1 MSKEFYQNIISFMNA
16 HKTLKNITVVI
27 GKAITIFTYIY
38 AGALATYT
46 FFFIRERFLSC
57 LLVTGIS
64 FIAVS
69 IIRYFIN
76 APRPYEKYGITP
88 LYNKKTKG
96 KSFPSRHTFSIFI
109 IAFTS
114 FVVNAWLGCV
124 FLLIGVILAATR
136 LLCGVHF
143 VKDIVAGFICACVAA
158 LFLLI

>member
-16 HKTLKNITVVI
+16 HKTLKNITVVM

-124 FLLIGVILAATR
+124 FLLIGVILATTR

-143 VKDIVAGFICACVAA
+143 VKDIVAGFICACISA

>member
-16 HKTLKNITVVI
+16 HKALKNITVVI

-143 VKDIVAGFICACVAA
+143 VKDIVAGFICACISA

>member
-1 MSKEFYQNIISFMNA
+1 MSEQFYSNMLQFMHS
-16 HKTLKNITVVI
+16 HKLLKNIAVI
-27 GKAITIFTYIY
+27 LGKAITIFTYVY

-46 FFFIRERFLSC
+46 LFFVRERFLSC

-69 IIRYFIN
+69 ILRYFIN
-76 APRPYEKYGITP
+76 SPRPYEKYDITP

-114 FVVNAWLGCV
+114 FVVNTWLGFA
-124 FLLIGVILAATR
+124 FLFIGVILAATR
-136 LLCGVHF
+136 ILCGVHF
-143 VKDIVAGFICACVAA
+143 IKDVVAGFICACIAA

>member
-1 MSKEFYQNIISFMNA
+1 MAENFYLKMLNFMHS
-16 HKTLKNITVVI
+16 HKTLKKITVVL

-38 AGALATYT
+38 AGFLATYT
-46 FFFIRERFLSC
+46 FFCIRERFLSC

-64 FIAVS
+64 FITVS
-69 IIRYFIN
+69 ALRCLIN
-76 APRPYEKYGITP
+76 SPRPYEKYDITP

-114 FVVNAWLGCV
+114 FVVNAWLGFA
-124 FLLIGVILAATR
+124 FLFIGVILAATR
-136 LLCGVHF
+136 ILCGVHF
-143 VKDIVAGFICACVAA
+143 IKDVVAGFLCACVAA

>member
-1 MSKEFYQNIISFMNA
+1 MSKEFYQNIINFMNT
-16 HKTLKNITVVI
+16 HKVLKKITVAL
-27 GKAITIFTYIY
+27 GKGITIFTYIY
-38 AGALATYT
+38 AGFLATYT

-64 FIAVS
+64 FILVS
-69 IIRYFIN
+69 VLRYFIN
-76 APRPYEKYGITP
+76 APRPYEKYDITP

-114 FVVNAWLGCV
+114 FVVNAWLGWA
-124 FLLIGVILAATR
+124 FLLIGLILAVTR

-143 VKDIVAGFICACVAA
+143 IKDIIAGIICAIIAA

>member
-16 HKTLKNITVVI
+16 HKTLKNITVVM

-46 FFFIRERFLSC
+46 FFFIRDRFLSC

-143 VKDIVAGFICACVAA
+143 VKDIVAGFICACISA

>member
-143 VKDIVAGFICACVAA
+143 VKDIVAGFICACISA